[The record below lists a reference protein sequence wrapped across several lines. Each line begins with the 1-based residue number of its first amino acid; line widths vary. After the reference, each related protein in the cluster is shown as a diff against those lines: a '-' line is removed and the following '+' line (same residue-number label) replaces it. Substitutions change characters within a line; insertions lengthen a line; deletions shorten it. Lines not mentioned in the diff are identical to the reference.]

1 MGLVLRVKGVFN
13 LNYKKRR
20 KLANKVNQK
29 IRRIIKKAT
38 GKKLPKSI
46 EIDDIIP
53 IKKGGSPTS
62 LRNKRLIRRRINR
75 RKAAK

>member
-1 MGLVLRVKGVFN
+1 MK
-13 LNYKKRR
+13 YKNRR

-29 IRRIIKKAT
+29 IRKAIKKAT

-62 LRNKRLIRRRINR
+62 LRNKRLVKRRTNR